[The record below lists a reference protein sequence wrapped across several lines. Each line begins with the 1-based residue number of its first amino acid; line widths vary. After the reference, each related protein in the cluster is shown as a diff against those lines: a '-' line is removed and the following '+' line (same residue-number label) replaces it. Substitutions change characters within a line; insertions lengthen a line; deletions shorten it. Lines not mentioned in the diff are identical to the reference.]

1 MQVKPA
7 RDSPLVEG
15 SRDTR
20 HLLPLAAEYEKQAAN
35 NNGSDARPNG
45 EVDRLLLLDR
55 KFDRPNFDG
64 RIFLCVRKAAIDKD
78 EDASDE

>member
-1 MQVKPA
+1 MKPA

-35 NNGSDARPNG
+35 NNSSDACPNG
-45 EVDRLLLLDR
+45 EVDRLLLFDR
-55 KFDRPNFDG
+55 KFNRPNFDG
-64 RIFLCVRKAAIDKD
+64 RVFLCVGKAAIGED
-78 EDASDE
+78 ENASDE